1 MKDYEWQIQVLPMDK
16 LCFVKQIY
24 LEDNHFSGVVCYT
37 RSLTNEYKMG
47 ERNSEGH
54 DPQGYPYDIL
64 DEAIL
69 YALQRVYSNA
79 FCKTSLQVCNVELDY
94 NNLWKG
100 QREVYPIDIYIEE
113 MVEELLPNYSFP
125 IRHPRWVSILGVELY
140 CIKGV
145 AFDLNKALQYY
156 LYQCGEE
163 EYKQIY
169 DLATK
174 TYRPMSQNN

>member
-1 MKDYEWQIQVLPMDK
+1 MKDYEGQIQVLPMDK

-69 YALQRVYSNA
+69 YALQRV
-79 FCKTSLQVCNVELDY
+79 
-94 NNLWKG
+94 
-100 QREVYPIDIYIEE
+100 
-113 MVEELLPNYSFP
+113 
-125 IRHPRWVSILGVELY
+125 
-140 CIKGV
+140 
-145 AFDLNKALQYY
+145 
-156 LYQCGEE
+156 
-163 EYKQIY
+163 
-169 DLATK
+169 
-174 TYRPMSQNN
+174 

>member
-1 MKDYEWQIQVLPMDK
+1 
-16 LCFVKQIY
+16 
-24 LEDNHFSGVVCYT
+24 
-37 RSLTNEYKMG
+37 
-47 ERNSEGH
+47 
-54 DPQGYPYDIL
+54 
-64 DEAIL
+64 
-69 YALQRVYSNA
+69 
-79 FCKTSLQVCNVELDY
+79 
-94 NNLWKG
+94 
-100 QREVYPIDIYIEE
+100 
-113 MVEELLPNYSFP
+113 MVEEVLPNYSFP